1 MSDSDLQETI
11 LAAWRT
17 NNRITT
23 SLIQHVPDHLWE
35 ASVPGIGRRTVR
47 TIAAHLHNARSR
59 WIKTLGAEHGIARPP
74 LVDLWAVSRRDLV
87 SALKRS
93 GSGIESLLALGLA
106 NGGRVPPSK
115 GYVWQNLPLDVGHV
129 LTYFVAHEAHHRGQ
143 IVMIARQLGQR
154 LPQPVTNGLWWWK
167 PAPSRSRRSRV
178 RVVSHSAD

>member
-1 MSDSDLQETI
+1 MSNNDLHGII

-23 SLIQHVPDHLWE
+23 SLIQQLPEHIWE
-35 ASVPGIGRRTVR
+35 ASAPGIERRTVR

-74 LVDLWAVSRRDLV
+74 LVDLRAVSRRHLV
-87 SALKRS
+87 AALERSSA
-93 GSGIESLLALGLA
+93 GIESLLALGLA
-106 NGGRVPPSK
+106 NGGRVPPSR

-143 IVMIARQLGQR
+143 IVMIARQLGRR
-154 LPQPVTNGLWWWK
+154 LPQAVTNGLWWWK
-167 PAPSRSRRSRV
+167 SAPNRSRRSRV
-178 RVVSHSAD
+178 RR

>member
-1 MSDSDLQETI
+1 MSDPDLHETI

-23 SLIQHVPDHLWE
+23 GLIQHVPDHLWE

-115 GYVWQNLPLDVGHV
+115 GFVWQNLPLDVGHV
-129 LTYFVAHEAHHRGQ
+129 LTYFVAPEAHLRGK
-143 IVMIARQLGQR
+143 IAMLARQLGQE
-154 LPQPVTNGLWWWK
+154 LPKPVMKGLWWWK
-167 PAPSRSRRSRV
+167 PERGRSGRSGV
-178 RVVSHSAD
+178 GVL

>member
-1 MSDSDLQETI
+1 MSDPDLQGTI

-23 SLIQHVPDHLWE
+23 SLIQHVPDYVWE

-74 LVDLWAVSRRDLV
+74 MVDLRAVSRRDLV

-93 GSGIESLLALGLA
+93 SAGIESLLRLGLA

-115 GYVWQNLPLDVGHV
+115 AYVWQNLPLDVGHV

-143 IVMIARQLGQR
+143 IVMIARQLGRR
-154 LPQPVTNGLWWWK
+154 LPQRVTNGLWWWK
-167 PAPSRSRRSRV
+167 PARVEVGRRE
-178 RVVSHSAD
+178 